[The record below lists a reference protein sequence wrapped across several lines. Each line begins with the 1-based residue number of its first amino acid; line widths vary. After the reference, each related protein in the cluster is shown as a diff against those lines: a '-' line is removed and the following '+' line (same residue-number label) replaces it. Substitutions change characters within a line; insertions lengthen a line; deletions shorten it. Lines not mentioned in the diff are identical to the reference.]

1 MTVTVNMGS
10 AKDFMYWDADKQAFK
25 IDSGAATTE
34 NVGTHKVC
42 MKVVHFNATYHE
54 EYNDCFTV
62 TIKPPIVK
70 PWIPP
75 MKEDGRPPSTQQ
87 LIISD
92 FGLEKGPYNPRQPI
106 PYIADLSI
114 TGVLRIGWDRTMT
127 ERPDFET
134 INPSRVAVNATDVIK
149 TGKNLTEAVDLTD
162 ARVQNSSI
170 GSRRQ
175 LAYRHKGLYLN
186 ETTLEKEWLLVVEA
200 LELRMNAGD
209 YSDENALNL
218 TWSMID
224 FNKDQITIQLYFEYP
239 QRVSEYIEYDTLEVY
254 FWGVDWFRSSKG
266 EPVRYGTK
274 LQRPILR

>member
-1 MTVTVNMGS
+1 
-10 AKDFMYWDADKQAFK
+10 
-25 IDSGAATTE
+25 
-34 NVGTHKVC
+34 
-42 MKVVHFNATYHE
+42 
-54 EYNDCFTV
+54 
-62 TIKPPIVK
+62 
-70 PWIPP
+70 
-75 MKEDGRPPSTQQ
+75 
-87 LIISD
+87 
-92 FGLEKGPYNPRQPI
+92 
-106 PYIADLSI
+106 
-114 TGVLRIGWDRTMT
+114 MT

-224 FNKDQITIQLYFEYP
+224 FNKDWITIQLYFEYP
-239 QRVSEYIEYDTLEVY
+239 QRVSEYIEYDALEVY

-274 LQRPILR
+274 LERPILR